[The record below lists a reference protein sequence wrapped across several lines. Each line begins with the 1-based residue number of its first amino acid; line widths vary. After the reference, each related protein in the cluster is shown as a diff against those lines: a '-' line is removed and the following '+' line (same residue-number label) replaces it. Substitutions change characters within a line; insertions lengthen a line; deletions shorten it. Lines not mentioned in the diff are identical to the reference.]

1 MIYRAA
7 TTNDLKE
14 IIEMK
19 NKVKQ
24 RVINENL
31 PIWLNGYPLDEYIEE
46 DILNKHGRVIVLN
59 NEIIAYAAFYLSTD
73 DYPIGT
79 FKHEPVQSF
88 GRLMVKDEYLGQKV
102 GSFLVDKMI
111 EEAKTLNVLG
121 LGILVDD
128 INTKAVSLYKK
139 KGFVKEGSNQFPYA
153 YLDIYALYFNKE

>member
-1 MIYRAA
+1 
-7 TTNDLKE
+7 
-14 IIEMK
+14 
-19 NKVKQ
+19 
-24 RVINENL
+24 
-31 PIWLNGYPLDEYIEE
+31 
-46 DILNKHGRVIVLN
+46 
-59 NEIIAYAAFYLSTD
+59 
-73 DYPIGT
+73 
-79 FKHEPVQSF
+79 
-88 GRLMVKDEYLGQKV
+88 MVKDEYLGQKV